1 MKHNILITGGS
12 GFIGRALCQRLDKE
26 GYGITVLSR
35 TPDKVRDICGSS
47 VRAIASLD
55 DLQDDAS
62 PDIIIN
68 LAGSPVADRRWSP
81 ARKEMLIR
89 SRIDTTAKLINYIKK
104 AKTKPLRL
112 ISASA
117 VGYYGDGGDKVIDEE
132 SPVHDEFT
140 HQLCSKWEAEAQRAR
155 ALGVSVA
162 ILRIGLVIG
171 KGGGFLGKMLLPFK
185 LGLGGRLGSG
195 LQWMPWVHI
204 DDIVGLIMFLIE
216 RDDLEGPYNAVSPEP
231 ARNIDFTKILAG
243 VLNRPA
249 IFPVPS
255 FILKLTLGEMSRLLL
270 TGQRAVPKR
279 ALEEG
284 YNFVFVGLEDALK
297 DVL

>member
-1 MKHNILITGGS
+1 MKKNVLITGGS
-12 GFIGRALCQRLDKE
+12 GFIGRALCKRLDKE
-26 GYGITVLSR
+26 GYGVTVLSR
-35 TPDKVRDICGSS
+35 TPDKVRDICGQS
-47 VRAIASLD
+47 VRGIASFNELH
-55 DLQDDAS
+55 DDAS

-68 LAGSPVADRRWSP
+68 LAGSPVAERRWSP
-81 ARKEMLIR
+81 ARKEMLIK
-89 SRIDTTAKLINYIKK
+89 SRIETTTNIINYIEK
-104 AKTKPLRL
+104 AKTKPSRL

-117 VGYYGDGGDKVIDEE
+117 VGYYGDGGDKVINEE

-140 HQLCSKWEAEAQRAR
+140 HQLCSKWETEAQRAR

-204 DDIVGLIMFLIE
+204 DDIVGMIMFLIE
-216 RDDLEGPYNAVSPEP
+216 RDDLEGPFNAVSPEP
-231 ARNIDFTKILAG
+231 ARNIYFTKTLAG
-243 VLNRPA
+243 LLNRPA

-255 FILKLTLGEMSRLLL
+255 FFLKFALGEMSRLLL

-279 ALEEG
+279 VLEEG
-284 YNFVFVGLEDALK
+284 YNFSFAELEDALK

>member
-1 MKHNILITGGS
+1 MIKTVLITGGS
-12 GFIGRALCQRLDKE
+12 GFIGRALCKRLSEE
-26 GYGITVLSR
+26 GYVVTVLSR
-35 TPDKVRDICGSS
+35 TPDRIQGICGQS
-47 VRAIASLD
+47 VKGIASLD
-55 DLQDDAS
+55 ELRSDSS
-62 PDIIIN
+62 PNIIIN

-81 ARKEMLIR
+81 ARKELLVK
-89 SRIDTTAKLINYIKK
+89 SRLGITKNLINYIET
-104 AKTKPLRL
+104 AEVKPVRL

-140 HQLCSKWEAEAQRAR
+140 HQLCRKWEDEAIRAR
-155 ALGVSVA
+155 ELGLSVA

-171 KGGGFLGKMLLPFK
+171 KGGGFLGKMVLPFK

-195 LQWMPWVHI
+195 MQWMPWVHM
-204 DDIVGLIMFLIE
+204 DDIVGLILFLIQ
-216 RDDLEGPYNAVSPEP
+216 RDDLEGPFNAVSPKP
-231 ARNIDFTKILAG
+231 VRNSDFTKTLAAT
-243 VLNRPA
+243 LNRPA

-255 FILKLTLGEMSRLLL
+255 LFLKMMLGEMSRLLL

-279 ALEEG
+279 AIEEG
-284 YNFVFVGLEDALK
+284 YSFAFTELEDALK